1 MRFDD
6 EIHVESDQTA
16 IWVLDIRSRKAIFAP
31 VGRADDAKSDTLVKL
46 GDMAL
51 HGTLH
56 ISGAEPRSAVMCRTM
71 PETSAMRCYGR
82 NIPNLFKA
90 VNRPANICPR
100 KRPRSRAAFSVSQA
114 ILRGRSALYFRGW
127 RAQRAQANPPMGR
140 QRRRRL
146 SFYEKRRLPACQAS
160 TPRPSPA
167 IRRSLPS
174 PPRRSG
180 GGGRAGRCG
189 RHPASVRCS

>member
-56 ISGAEPRSAVMCRTM
+56 ISGAETAV
-71 PETSAMRCYGR
+71 SGD
-82 NIPNLFKA
+82 
-90 VNRPANICPR
+90 
-100 KRPRSRAAFSVSQA
+100 VSDDA
-114 ILRGRSALYFRGW
+114 
-127 RAQRAQANPPMGR
+127 
-140 QRRRRL
+140 
-146 SFYEKRRLPACQAS
+146 
-160 TPRPSPA
+160 
-167 IRRSLPS
+167 
-174 PPRRSG
+174 
-180 GGGRAGRCG
+180 
-189 RHPASVRCS
+189 